1 MKGGAFH
8 KNKSKTDFPFC
19 FLCLYKE
26 CASNAFEMFYFFVYF
41 RFRNVQVFREALFA
55 KKFLRIAVDKPSVDG
70 YFVAQKQLIAF
81 FTAGHIKASL
91 SSRGTRGNPL
101 RGLLLQNS
109 RALCRGPRL

>member
-26 CASNAFEMFYFFVYF
+26 CASYASEMLDFFVYF
-41 RFRNVQVFREALFA
+41 SFCDIQVFGKAPFA
-55 KKFLRIAVDKPSVDG
+55 KVFFRIAVDKPSVNC
-70 YFVAQKQLIAF
+70 YFVEQQHFVAI

-91 SSRGTRGNPL
+91 FLRGIRGNPW
-101 RGLLLQNS
+101 RELLLQNS
-109 RALCRGPRL
+109 RALCRGPRQ